1 VSRLKS
7 EYIAAV
13 FSASCLETGWP
24 YVVMEY
30 IDDVPLKNVRDDLS
44 VSDRLIVWHSVYR
57 ALDQAERK

>member
-1 VSRLKS
+1 
-7 EYIAAV
+7 
-13 FSASCLETGWP
+13 
-24 YVVMEY
+24 MEY